1 MAEIKIDLKKLQNAN
16 YSIPSVLSGLAAQK
30 RYLNL
35 LKWRIPTEIQN
46 KKQIRKQLDAC
57 IKEITE
63 IEEQINDI
71 YKVSRS
77 AVMQYTNVEK
87 KLNKNASQFK

>member
-35 LKWRIPTEIQN
+35 LKWRIPTDVQN

-57 IKEITE
+57 IKELVE

-71 YKVSRS
+71 YKVAKN
-77 AVMQYTNVEK
+77 AVTQYSNVEK
-87 KLNKNASQFK
+87 RINKNASQFK